1 MFPFPR
7 GKGAVGWPVISAIF
21 AQCERWEIRFFPRA
35 EPLNVTCGGLPSPL
49 SVLSSPSGAGGGDAP
64 ALSGE
69 KTGKT
74 VRMAGANQY
83 RRRWSTNH
91 RYRRSR
97 TVTFGRGIPIMLVV
111 AALAV
116 TLYIF
121 GIVGPDARRH
131 TAVPP
136 PAATLVPPPAALVIP
151 PTLGGVEP
159 FGALPTVPSFVA
171 GSARPAMTY
180 SLSGPL
186 TGGAPRA
193 DVFTVTWKTPSA
205 AQVDVLARK
214 LGLTGPVRQPKAGVY
229 TVDGNGK
236 LSVDARA
243 TVYAPPAAATTTNAL
258 PDDRA
263 AISSARNWLATRD
276 LLPADV
282 GNADVE
288 RNGETLDVVFH
299 PKALPEIL
307 SDTPG
312 VRVRIGPGGAVTEIQ
327 RAWPSEL
334 LPGAY
339 DLIPLDDAWQQVP
352 ERGMVDLRLPAGTT
366 LAPNANAVINN
377 VTLAYALAS
386 DKNGKDYLQPV
397 YLFSGSVATSGP
409 RASTEVRIG
418 VPAVRNVKQV
428 G

>member
-1 MFPFPR
+1 
-7 GKGAVGWPVISAIF
+7 
-21 AQCERWEIRFFPRA
+21 
-35 EPLNVTCGGLPSPL
+35 
-49 SVLSSPSGAGGGDAP
+49 
-64 ALSGE
+64 
-69 KTGKT
+69 
-74 VRMAGANQY
+74 
-83 RRRWSTNH
+83 
-91 RYRRSR
+91 
-97 TVTFGRGIPIMLVV
+97 
-111 AALAV
+111 
-116 TLYIF
+116 
-121 GIVGPDARRH
+121 
-131 TAVPP
+131 
-136 PAATLVPPPAALVIP
+136 
-151 PTLGGVEP
+151 
-159 FGALPTVPSFVA
+159 
-171 GSARPAMTY
+171 MTY

-243 TVYAPPAAATTTNAL
+243 TVYAPPAATTTTNAL

-312 VRVRIGPGGAVTEIQ
+312 VRVRIGPGGVVTEIQ

-339 DLIPLDDAWQQVP
+339 DLISLDDAWQQVP
-352 ERGMVDLRLPAGTT
+352 ERGMVDLRLPAGTA
-366 LAPNANAVINN
+366 LAPDANALINN

-386 DKNGKDYLQPV
+386 DKNGKDYLQFT
-397 YLFSGSVATSGP
+397 FSAAASPPPGHR
-409 RASTEVRIG
+409 RARRFASAS
-418 VPAVRNVKQV
+418 PPSAM
-428 G
+428 